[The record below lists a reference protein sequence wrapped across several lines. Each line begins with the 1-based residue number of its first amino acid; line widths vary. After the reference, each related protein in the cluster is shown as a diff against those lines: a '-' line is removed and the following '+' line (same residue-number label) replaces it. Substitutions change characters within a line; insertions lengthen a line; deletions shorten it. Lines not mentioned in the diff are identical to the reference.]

1 MVKKAVSKKNVDKY
15 QNDGAPLE
23 RLQCDEHLV
32 HLDNV
37 RASMP
42 KLLPVDKAQQ
52 MAEVFAVL
60 ADPNRLRLV
69 SALASQELCVCD
81 LAALTHTSE
90 SAVCHQLR
98 LFKIMRLVKYRREG
112 RKIYYSLAGSTIF
125 NLYSVLAEDL
135 GDSQA

>member
-1 MVKKAVSKKNVDKY
+1 MVKKAVAKENTGKDRNTD
-15 QNDGAPLE
+15 APKCE
-23 RLQCDEHLV
+23 EHLV
-32 HLDNV
+32 HLESV

-42 KLLPVDKAQQ
+42 KLLPIEKAQE

-81 LAALTHTSE
+81 LAALTKLSE

-98 LFKIMRLVKYRREG
+98 LFKVMRLVKYRREG
-112 RKIYYSLAGSTIF
+112 RKIYYSLTDGIVL
-125 NLYSVLAEDL
+125 NLYRVLALDL
-135 GDSQA
+135 GTSN

>member
-1 MVKKAVSKKNVDKY
+1 MIKKAVSNENTGKF
-15 QNDGAPLE
+15 QNTDAPK
-23 RLQCDEHLV
+23 CDEHLV
-32 HLDNV
+32 HLETV

-42 KLLPVDKAQQ
+42 KLLPIDKAQE

-81 LAALTHTSE
+81 LAALTKMSE

-98 LFKIMRLVKYRREG
+98 LFKVMRLVKYRREG
-112 RKIYYSLAGSTIF
+112 RKIYYSLTDGIIL
-125 NLYSVLAEDL
+125 NLYHVLAVDL
-135 GDSQA
+135 IKTEA

>member
-15 QNDGAPLE
+15 QDSDAPLE
-23 RLQCDEHLV
+23 RLHCDEHLV
-32 HLDNV
+32 HLDSV

-69 SALASQELCVCD
+69 SALASQELCVCN
-81 LAALTHTSE
+81 LAALTKMSE

-98 LFKIMRLVKYRREG
+98 LFKVMRLVKYRREG
-112 RKIYYSLAGSTIF
+112 RKIYYSLEGGTIF
-125 NLYSVLAEDL
+125 NLYSVLAEEL
-135 GDSQA
+135 KLC